1 MHDEQTILRH
11 SIAATLTIAGLG
23 IGFGVVSG
31 SFSIIFDGAYA
42 LIDAAMSLLALLVA
56 RRIALDTRRR
66 RPDRRFQLGFWH
78 FEPMVLALNGI
89 LLVTVSVYGFAN
101 GIGLILSG
109 GRMLAFDW
117 AIAYA
122 AVTVAICAAMFVYE
136 RRANRRLG
144 SDFVG
149 LDARSW
155 AMSGAITA
163 ALLVA
168 FVVGR
173 ALEGSAHAD
182 LAPYVDPAVLAL
194 VCLVIAPI
202 PLGTVRQAVSEILL
216 IAPPELV
223 ARVENAARAVAQ
235 REGFPDFEAYV
246 AKIGRSHQVELC
258 FLVPAAF
265 PIGDIRTLDAIRDEV
280 GQAIGDEGPDR
291 WLTIIF
297 TGDEEWAR

>member
-246 AKIGRSHQVELC
+246 AKIGRSHQIELS

>member
-1 MHDEQTILRH
+1 MQDEQTILRH
-11 SIAATLTIAGLG
+11 SIAATLAIAALG
-23 IGFGVVSG
+23 IGFGVLSG
-31 SFSIIFDGAYA
+31 SFSIIFDGAYS

-56 RRIALDTRRR
+56 RRIAVDARRQ
-66 RPDRRFQLGFWH
+66 RPDRRFRMGFWH
-78 FEPMVLALNGI
+78 FEPIVLALNGI

-117 AIAYA
+117 AIVYA
-122 AVTVAICAAMFVYE
+122 AVTVAICAGMFVYE
-136 RRANRRLG
+136 RRANRQLG

-168 FVVGR
+168 FVAGR

-182 LAPYVDPAVLAL
+182 LVPYVDPAVLAL

-216 IAPPELV
+216 MAPPELV
-223 ARVENAARAVAQ
+223 AHVESAAREVVQ
-235 REGFPDFEAYV
+235 RHGFADFEAYV
-246 AKIGRSHQVELC
+246 AKIGRSQQIELC
-258 FLVPAAF
+258 FVVPAAF

-280 GQAIGDEGPDR
+280 GHAIGGEGPDR

-297 TGDEEWAR
+297 TGDQEWAR

>member
-202 PLGTVRQAVSEILL
+202 PLGTIRQAVSEILL

-246 AKIGRSHQVELC
+246 AKIGRSHQIELS

-280 GQAIGDEGPDR
+280 GQAIGGEGPDR